1 MGKKSNRRYTLEFK
15 QQAVELAS
23 RIGASRSAKQLGIS
37 VSNIQNWKAKTD
49 ELAPKD
55 KILKVNLEEENRL
68 LRKKVKELEQVN
80 LILKKAAAFFSQ
92 DHLK

>member
-1 MGKKSNRRYTLEFK
+1 MGKKSNRQYTLEFK

-23 RIGASRSAKQLGIS
+23 RVGASRSAKQLGIS
-37 VSNIQNWKAKTD
+37 VSNIQNWKRKSV
-49 ELAPKD
+49 ESQPKSE
-55 KILKVNLEEENRL
+55 IVKVNLEEENRL
-68 LRKKVKELEQVN
+68 LQKKVKELEQVN